1 MVGSEFLKARVSRD
15 VKQRVQGAAQRQLI
29 TESIWLRQAID
40 VALRA
45 LPDASSATSLQTDNA
60 PRGERLYVR
69 LRHGDRLILR
79 ERASARGMAPATYVS
94 VLVRAHLRQLAP
106 LPKAELMALKRLTA
120 ELGAIGRN
128 LNQIAHA
135 MNRDQRPHMPGR
147 NEVMY
152 MLKLCEGLRDA
163 TKALIKTNI
172 ASWEAGRGE
181 THL

>member
-1 MVGSEFLKARVSRD
+1 M
-15 VKQRVQGAAQRQLI
+15 
-29 TESIWLRQAID
+29 
-40 VALRA
+40 
-45 LPDASSATSLQTDNA
+45 QTDNA

-135 MNRDQRPHMPGR
+135 MNRDQRPHAGPQRGHEHAEALRGAARCDQEGDQDESLELGGR
-147 NEVMY
+147 S
-152 MLKLCEGLRDA
+152 CGDSSLRI
-163 TKALIKTNI
+163 L
-172 ASWEAGRGE
+172 
-181 THL
+181 